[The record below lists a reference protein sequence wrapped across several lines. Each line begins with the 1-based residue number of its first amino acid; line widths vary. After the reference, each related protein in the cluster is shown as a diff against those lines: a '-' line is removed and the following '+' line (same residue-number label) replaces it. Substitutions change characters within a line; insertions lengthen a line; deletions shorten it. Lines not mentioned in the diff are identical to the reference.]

1 MLSCEFCKIFKNTF
15 FYRTPLVTAS
25 INEKLWVKTL
35 RGLINYVKIRSDMI
49 HIECSLQNL
58 QLTLSWPRSLSYRN
72 KSIDLQSKSL
82 NWFLYDRDL
91 RHERVN
97 AGKRLEKLQKNV
109 INNKDVFK
117 TQDCANQWTGFYITE
132 TSAMKELMLGKGW
145 KITEKW

>member
-97 AGKRLEKLQKNV
+97 AGKRLKNYRKNG
-109 INNKDVFK
+109 NNKKAIFK
-117 TQDCANQWTGFYITE
+117 TQVNICDWEFFYENSWRLCLTGY
-132 TSAMKELMLGKGW
+132 
-145 KITEKW
+145 